1 MPDMKATRIHAYG
14 GPEVLIYENAPMP
27 VAGRGEVLVRIHAAG
42 VNPVDW
48 KIRAGYLK
56 DFMPIS
62 FPAILG
68 MDLSGVV
75 EAVGEGVTSF
85 KAGDEVYAM
94 ANMKKG
100 GTYAEYIA
108 IEEGILAAKPRT
120 LNHIHAA
127 AMPLAGLTAYHGLFE
142 FGNLQA
148 GQKVLIHGAA
158 GGVGS
163 FAVQLAK
170 WKGAHVIGTASGRNQ
185 SFLRELGVEH
195 AIDYGKQAFEKSISE
210 MDLVIDTIGGETQ
223 ERSWSVLKKGGIL
236 ASTVGQPKASA
247 NAPKE
252 TVGKAIQNRP
262 NADALKFLAN
272 LADTGKL
279 MAFIESEL
287 PLKETRKAHEM
298 IQTGHTRGKIV
309 LRTA

>member
-1 MPDMKATRIHAYG
+1 MPEMQAIRIHAYG
-14 GPEVLIYENAPMP
+14 GPEVLIHETAPRP
-27 VAGRGEVLVRIHAAG
+27 VPERGEVLVRIHAAG
-42 VNPVDW
+42 INPVDW

-56 DFMPIS
+56 EFMPIS

-75 EAVGEGVTSF
+75 EAVGPGVTRF

-100 GTYAEYIA
+100 GSYAEYIA
-108 IEEGILAAKPRT
+108 IEEGILALKPRS
-120 LNHIHAA
+120 LDHVHAA
-127 AMPLAGLTAYHGLFE
+127 AIPLAGLTAYHGLLE
-142 FGNLQA
+142 VGDVKP

-158 GGVGS
+158 GGVGA
-163 FAVQLAK
+163 FAVQIAK
-170 WKGAHVIGTASGRNQ
+170 WKGAHVMGTASARNQ
-185 SFLRELGVEH
+185 GFLRELGVEK
-195 AIDYGKQAFEKSISE
+195 AIDYGTQAFEKIASD

-236 ASTVGQPKASA
+236 ASTVGQPQAPA
-247 NAPKE
+247 NAPQNV
-252 TVGKAIQNRP
+252 VGKAIQNRP
-262 NADALKFLAN
+262 NAEGLKVLAD

-279 MAFIESEL
+279 LAFIESEF
-287 PLKETRKAHEM
+287 PLKETRKAHEKS
-298 IQTGHTRGKIV
+298 QAGHTRGKLV